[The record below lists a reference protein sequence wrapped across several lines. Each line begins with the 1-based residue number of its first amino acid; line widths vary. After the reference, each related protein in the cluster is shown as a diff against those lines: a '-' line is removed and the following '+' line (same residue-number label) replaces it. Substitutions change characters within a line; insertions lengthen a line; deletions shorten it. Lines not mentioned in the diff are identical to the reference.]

1 MDERQVA
8 TIDGNEATGYVAYR
22 VNEVCAIYPITP
34 SSTMGELADQW
45 AQEGKH
51 NIWGNLP
58 IIAEMQ
64 SEGGAAGAAHGAL
77 QTGALTTTF
86 TASQGL
92 MLMIPNMHKIAG
104 ELTCTVFHV
113 AARSLAS
120 QGLSIF
126 GDHQDVMAV
135 RSTGFAMLSSS
146 SVQEAH
152 DMALIAQ
159 SATLE
164 ARIPFIHFF
173 DGFRTSHEVNKVT
186 LLTDEE
192 IRAMIDDELVIAH
205 RRRGLDPNHPVMRGT
220 AQNPDI
226 YFQGRETVNPF
237 YARTPGI
244 VQARMDQFA
253 ELTGRRYRLFEYHG
267 HPEAERVLVLMGS
280 GADTVVET
288 VDFLQAHGEKV
299 GVVKVHLF
307 APFSPRHLVEAL
319 PATLQTV
326 AVLDRT
332 KEPGSMGEPLYQDVL
347 TALAEART
355 DGSLRAAHPPRIIG
369 GRYGLSSKEFT
380 PAMVKA
386 VFDETAKDS
395 PKNHFTIGIHDDV
408 SHTSLD
414 FDPDFNIEK
423 ESVVR
428 ALFFGLGADGTV
440 GANKNSIK
448 IIGEDPRFHAQGYFV
463 YDSKKSGSQTV
474 SHLRF
479 GPDPIRSSYLVQ
491 SANFIGC
498 HQFSFLEKYDV
509 LERAAPGAT
518 FLLNSPYG
526 PDEIWDQ
533 LPRII
538 QQHIVEKGLPF
549 YVIDAYQVAQESGMG
564 GRINTVMQVCFFAL
578 SGVLPKDEAIDKIKT
593 AIQKTYGKKGE
604 DVVRKNFEAVDNTL
618 AKLRRV
624 EPPRTSVQQARTAA
638 PGAGGSTRIC
648 AQRHRH
654 DDRGQRRRVARQHA
668 ARRRHLPH
676 RNHPLGETQHF
687 HVRTRVGAGYLH
699 PVWQLQ
705 LRLSPQ
711 RDPRQ
716 ILRPHETA
724 PGAGALQVR
733 AHRRSGHAGH
743 PVHPAD
749 LP

>member
-1 MDERQVA
+1 MDERQVV
-8 TIDGNEATGYVAYR
+8 TIDGNEATAYVAYR

-45 AQEGKH
+45 AQEGKE
-51 NIWGNLP
+51 NIWENLP
-58 IIAEMQ
+58 TIAEMQ

-113 AARSLAS
+113 AARSLAA

-135 RSTGFAMLSSS
+135 RTTGFAMLSSS

-152 DMALIAQ
+152 DMALVAQ
-159 SATLE
+159 AATLE
-164 ARIPFIHFF
+164 ARVPFIHFF

-186 LLTDEE
+186 LLTDAEM
-192 IRAMIDDELVIAH
+192 RSMINDERVIAH
-205 RRRGLDPNHPVMRGT
+205 RQRGLNPNHPFMRGT

-237 YARTPGI
+237 YARTPEI
-244 VQARMDQFA
+244 VQAQMERFG
-253 ELTGRRYRLFEYHG
+253 ELTGRRYRLFEYYG

-280 GADTVVET
+280 GADTAMET
-288 VDFLQAHGEKV
+288 VDFMQAQGEKV

-307 APFSPRHLVEAL
+307 RPFSPRHLVEAL
-319 PATLQTV
+319 PATVQGI

-332 KEPGSMGEPLYQDVL
+332 KEPGAMGEPLYQDVV
-347 TALAEART
+347 TALIEARA
-355 DGSLRAAHPPRIIG
+355 DGSLPSHQLPRIIG

-386 VFDETAKDS
+386 VFDEADRNS
-395 PKNHFTIGIHDDV
+395 PKNHFTIGIQDDV
-408 SHTSLD
+408 SHTSLVY
-414 FDPDFNIEK
+414 DPDFNIEK
-423 ESVVR
+423 DNVVR

-463 YDSKKSGSQTV
+463 YDSKKSGSQTI

-509 LERAAPGAT
+509 LERAAAGAT
-518 FLLNSPYG
+518 FLLNTPHG
-526 PDEIWDQ
+526 PDEIWDR
-533 LPRII
+533 LPRIT
-538 QQHIVEKGLPF
+538 QQHIVEKGLQL
-549 YVIDAYQVAQESGMG
+549 YVIDAYQVAHESGMG
-564 GRINTVMQVCFFAL
+564 GRINTVMQTCFFAL
-578 SGVLPKDEAIDKIKT
+578 SGVMPKDEAIDKIKAT
-593 AIQKTYGKKGE
+593 IQKTYDKKGE
-604 DVVRKNFEAVDNTL
+604 DVVRKNFEAVDSTL
-618 AKLRRV
+618 AKLHRV
-624 EPPRTSVQQARTAA
+624 EIPDRVSSDRRLLPPVPPAA
-638 PGAGGSTRIC
+638 PEFVRNVTAMMIAGKG
-648 AQRHRH
+648 
-654 DDRGQRRRVARQHA
+654 DE
-668 ARRRHLPH
+668 LP
-676 RNHPLGETQHF
+676 
-687 HVRTRVGAGYLH
+687 V
-699 PVWQLQ
+699 
-705 LRLSPQ
+705 SM
-711 RDPRQ
+711 
-716 ILRPHETA
+716 
-724 PGAGALQVR
+724 
-733 AHRRSGHAGH
+733 
-743 PVHPAD
+743 
-749 LP
+749 